1 MERHLEVD
9 IEDIIKRGLNNYNIV
24 DVRSETEFLHDHIPG
39 AINIPLLNE
48 KEREIVG
55 TLYKQKGPK
64 KARLK
69 GVDIV
74 SPKLPAFIK
83 AVSTHI
89 SKKNTI
95 VYCWRGGLR
104 SEASVNFLK
113 LAGIDKIFKLRG
125 GYKQFRKYVN
135 DFFADFPDS
144 LNIITLYGPTGC
156 AKTEILEK
164 LWPKIPVINLEK
176 YACHK
181 GSAFGEIGER
191 FYPDVTQKNFETNL
205 WYTLYKNNFK
215 GPFITEGE
223 SKRIGKISI
232 PDGFYY
238 HIKNGVSVLMRAPM
252 EFRIKYTIRTYN
264 PDNYIENIKASLAR
278 IKKFL
283 GGTKTAYLE
292 QLLNKEDFQTFTE
305 ILLSEYY
312 DPLYN
317 KSIPSCPDYEIC
329 YSSVEEAVEKMELLY
344 EKIISA

>member
-1 MERHLEVD
+1 MEHYLEVD
-9 IEDIIKRGLNNYNIV
+9 IETIITKGLSNYNIV
-24 DVRSETEFLHDHIPG
+24 DVRSESEFLHDHIPG
-39 AINIPLLNE
+39 AVNVPLLNDE
-48 KEREIVG
+48 ERKIVG

-64 KARLK
+64 TARLK

-83 AVSTHI
+83 TISAHS
-89 SKKNTI
+89 SKKNTV

-113 LAGIDKIFKLRG
+113 LAGIDKVFKLRG
-125 GYKQFRKYVN
+125 GYKHFRKHIN
-135 DFFADFPDS
+135 DFFAGFPDD

-156 AKTEILEK
+156 AKTEIIEK
-164 LWPKIPVINLEK
+164 LSSKIPVINLEK
-176 YACHK
+176 HACHK
-181 GSAFGEIGER
+181 GSTFGEIGER

-223 SKRIGKISI
+223 SKRIGKVSI
-232 PDGFYY
+232 PERLYSGM
-238 HIKNGVSVLMRAPM
+238 KNGVSILMKTPM
-252 EFRIKYTIRTYN
+252 DFRIEYTIKTYN
-264 PDNYIENIKASLAR
+264 PDNYIDNIKTSLAR

-283 GGTKTAYLE
+283 GGTKTAHLE
-292 QLLNKEDFQTFTE
+292 QLLDKKDFQTFTE
-305 ILLSEYY
+305 ILLKDYY